1 MVPRPQGVAAVTF
14 KSYARDEIARR
25 RGALLRLL
33 VVCGSLLRRQEGRII
48 VTLMQTFPG
57 EAVLAVENARLF
69 QEAGR
74 ARTAAETALV
84 DLRRAIQDY
93 DLPRRRLTHRTTM
106 GGTVPI

>member
-1 MVPRPQGVAAVTF
+1 MHGKALHFRADGQAAPDT
-14 KSYARDEIARR
+14 
-25 RGALLRLL
+25 
-33 VVCGSLLRRQEGRII
+33 I

-57 EAVLAVENARLF
+57 EAVLAIENARLF

-74 ARTAAETALV
+74 ARTAAEAALV

-106 GGTVPI
+106 GGTVLI